1 MLSSRSSETAA
12 GRYFI
17 RVYPPHRAGSRFEY
31 PPESHAAGRVRPLY
45 THIGLG
51 CSTFL
56 RAAPSRSW
64 AVAVCIC
71 VEYIIYSYLRPL
83 VEP

>member
-31 PPESHAAGRVRPLY
+31 PPVSHAAGKTALHSRLHVQEG
-45 THIGLG
+45 ILG
-51 CSTFL
+51 CTPHTEPAAASST
-56 RAAPSRSW
+56 
-64 AVAVCIC
+64 
-71 VEYIIYSYLRPL
+71 PL
-83 VEP
+83 KATQPVG